1 MKQSLFRFTCMIL
14 CLVAACLLLASCGKQ
29 PASAYDLAVKNGFVG
44 TEEQWLASLNGQNLR
59 IEDIYARAVQE
70 GYTGSFLDFLTDY
83 LSVDPAMLSDAI
95 YSYQARDTAQMV
107 ANSLLASVSVQC
119 QTSGTATGVSPAA
132 GSGVIYSLV
141 KNEGNAYIITNYHVV
156 SYETED
162 GNAIY
167 QSIFVFLYGAQRT
180 SENAIKA
187 TYIGGSATHDLA
199 VLKVSSSELLKNSS
213 AVPIAVADSDLL
225 VAGQDAIAIGNA
237 AGKGI
242 SVTRGII
249 SIESKA
255 VELSSDTKSRRLIQ
269 VDTPINEGNSG
280 GGLFDREG
288 NLIGIVTAK
297 VEADGVENIGYA
309 IPSNVATRIAQ
320 SLIESFEAQALGD
333 FIFEK
338 NAVNLKVAD
347 IDVTLSSVN
356 ARAVWDAERQ
366 ITRLTEDVTVDS
378 IGALSPAKAAG
389 LKRGDIITAI
399 KVDDT
404 EISVTRAFS
413 ATDAMLLCREGSTV
427 TITYL
432 RGTAKGSATFT
443 VSASHF
449 KTVI

>member
-1 MKQSLFRFTCMIL
+1 MIL
-14 CLVAACLLLASCGKQ
+14 CLVTVCLLLASCGKQ

-59 IEDIYARAVQE
+59 IEDIFARAVQE

-119 QTSGTATGVSPAA
+119 QTSGTTTGVSPTA

-141 KNEGNAYIITNYHVV
+141 KNEGNAYIITNFHVV
-156 SYETED
+156 SYDTGD

-199 VLKVSSSELLKNSS
+199 VLKVSGSELLKNSS
-213 AVPIAVADSDLL
+213 AVPIAAADSDLIA
-225 VAGQDAIAIGNA
+225 AGQDAIAIGNA

-249 SIESKA
+249 SIESKE
-255 VELSSDTKSRRLIQ
+255 VELSSDGKSRRLIQ

-280 GGLFDREG
+280 GGLFDRNG

-297 VEADGVENIGYA
+297 VEAEGVENIGYA
-309 IPSNVATRIAQ
+309 IPANVATRIAQ

-338 NAVNLKVAD
+338 NAVNLKVAE
-347 IDVTLSSVN
+347 IGVTLSSAN
-356 ARAVWDAERQ
+356 ARAVWDAESE

-378 IGALSPAKAAG
+378 ISALSPAKAAG
-389 LKRGDIITAI
+389 LKNGDVITAI

-413 ATDAMLLCREGSTV
+413 VTDAMLLCRAGSTV

-432 RGTAKGSATFT
+432 RGTAEGSATFT